1 MHIIILLLESLSNPE
16 ILVIVVMTRLKKKQ
30 YERLLLTLKIPV
42 QMTHVDEMCKLGR
55 TCRHF
60 ELICL

>member
-16 ILVIVVMTRLKKKQ
+16 ILVMVVMTRLKKKQ

-42 QMTHVDEMCKLGR
+42 QMTRVDEMCKLRR
-55 TCRHF
+55 T
-60 ELICL
+60 